1 MFDDLDSGNEN
12 DINTQKLLDYPV
24 AQYDVP
30 LMFQDMRFDAK
41 GMQFYDQLSPE
52 GVLGDRVVVNVKI
65 KPFFKVARRKYPLRL
80 LNGGPTRFMSFI

>member
-65 KPFFKVARRKYPLRL
+65 KPFFKVARRKYRLRL